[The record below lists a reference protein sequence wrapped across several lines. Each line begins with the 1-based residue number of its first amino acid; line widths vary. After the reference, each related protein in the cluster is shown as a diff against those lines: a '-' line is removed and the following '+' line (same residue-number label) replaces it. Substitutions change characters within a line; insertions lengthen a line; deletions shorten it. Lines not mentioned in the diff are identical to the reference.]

1 MSDLD
6 DEAILRAL
14 PATIGNVMDM
24 TAEVDYMTD
33 LDTQWL
39 MIGAI
44 LVFFMQTGF
53 AMLEVGSV
61 SVKNTKNILIKNIFD
76 AAIGAVCWWFLG
88 FGFAMGSSG
97 GGFIGTSGFFMTGSM
112 FWATD
117 DSAAADDDS
126 PPTAGW
132 QAYNYGLWLFQW
144 AFAATGATIVSGAVA
159 ERVAFSGYIIYSIVL
174 TSFIYPIVVHWGW
187 NTSGWATAWTEDED
201 ILLMGCGVI
210 DFAGS
215 GVVHMTGGVAALIA
229 AKIVG
234 PRKGRF
240 VEGVCKDLPQQSAVL
255 QTLGTLILWFGWY
268 GFNGASTLYICGY
281 SGVAAKTMCTT
292 TLAAAFG
299 AIVTVALGKKIDG
312 IVDPGL
318 ANNGILAGL
327 VGITAPCSTCEPYA
341 AAFIGIIAAFVYF
354 FMSKTLKKFQIDD
367 VVDASPVHCFCGMW
381 GVIAAG
387 LFATEDNYNAA
398 YYDTRET
405 NCAGLFYGGG
415 AQIGANIVFV
425 IAIWVWVG
433 ATSLALF
440 GGLHAAGML
449 RVDSDMEERGM
460 DESKHGGMTYPEME
474 LAVKKDGGASVT
486 KVFVNESE
494 VAPV

>member
-1 MSDLD
+1 MADIVTAIEELKGGLASDLD
-6 DEAILRAL
+6 TE
-14 PATIGNVMDM
+14 
-24 TAEVDYMTD
+24 
-33 LDTQWL
+33 WL
-39 MIGAI
+39 LIGAI

-76 AAIGAVCWWFLG
+76 AAIGAVCWWVFG
-88 FGFAMGSSG
+88 FMFAMGGGG
-97 GGFIGTSGFFMTGSM
+97 GGFIGLSGGFMAGTM
-112 FWATD
+112 FWK
-117 DSAAADDDS
+117 DDDS
-126 PPTAGW
+126 VTNWEDDSSIPTAGW
-132 QAYNYGLWLFQW
+132 QNYTYGLWLFQW
-144 AFAATGATIVSGAVA
+144 AFAATAATIVSGAVA
-159 ERVAFSGYIIYSIVL
+159 ERVAFSGYIVYSIVL
-174 TSFIYPIVVHWGW
+174 TSFIYPLVVHWGW
-187 NTSGWATAWTEDED
+187 NTEGWATAWTSDND
-201 ILLMGCGVI
+201 ALLFGCGVV

-268 GFNGASTLYICGY
+268 GFNGASTLYIVGY

-292 TLAAAFG
+292 TIAAAFG
-299 AIVTVALGKKIDG
+299 AITTVALGKKMNGVI
-312 IVDPGL
+312 DPGL

-341 AAFIGIIAAFVYF
+341 AAIIGIIAAFVYF
-354 FMSKTLKKFQIDD
+354 ATSNMLKKMQIDD

-381 GVIAAG
+381 GVLAAG
-387 LFATEDNYNAA
+387 LFATEENYFAA
-398 YYDTRET
+398 YYDSRD
-405 NCAGLFYGGG
+405 NKCQGLFYGGDG
-415 AQIGANIVFV
+415 STFGANFVFV
-425 IAIWVWVG
+425 VVVWIWVG
-433 ATSLALF
+433 ITSGILF

-449 RVDSDMEERGM
+449 RVDAEMEDRGM

-474 LAVKKDGGASVT
+474 LAVKKDSSAVT
-486 KVFVNESE
+486 KVFVQENE

>member
-1 MSDLD
+1 MADQIDEKLTDLKS
-6 DEAILRAL
+6 ELA
-14 PATIGNVMDM
+14 V
-24 TAEVDYMTD
+24 D

-76 AAIGAVCWWFLG
+76 AAIGAMCWWVFG
-88 FGFAMGSSG
+88 FAFAMGSSG
-97 GGFIGTSGFFMTGSM
+97 GGFIGKTGFFMTGTM
-112 FWATD
+112 FW
-117 DSAAADDDS
+117 DDD
-126 PPTAGW
+126 AGW
-132 QAYNYGLWLFQW
+132 NAYNYGLWLFQW
-144 AFAATGATIVSGAVA
+144 AFAATAATIVSGAVA
-159 ERVAFSGYIIYSIVL
+159 ERVAFSGYIVYSIVL

-187 NTSGWATAWTEDED
+187 NTAGWATAWTSDED
-201 ILLMGCGVI
+201 HLFMGCGVI

-215 GVVHMTGGVAALIA
+215 GVVHMTGGIAAIIA

-234 PRKGRF
+234 PRNGRF
-240 VEGVCKDLPQQSAVL
+240 AEDGSCRDLPQQSAVL

-268 GFNGASTLYICGY
+268 GFNGASTLYIVGY

-292 TLAAAFG
+292 TLAAASG
-299 AIVTVALGKKIDG
+299 AIVTVALGKFKDG
-312 IVDPGL
+312 LIDPGL

-327 VGITAPCSTCEPYA
+327 VGVTAPCSTCEPYA
-341 AAFIGIIAAFVYF
+341 AVIVGIIAAFVYF
-354 FMSKTLKKFQIDD
+354 FSSKLLKKMKIDD
-367 VVDASPVHCFCGMW
+367 VVDASPVHCFCGAW

-387 LFATEDNYNAA
+387 LFATEENYNAA
-398 YYDTRET
+398 YYSDRSADCKGT
-405 NCAGLFYGGG
+405 LYGGK
-415 AQIGANIVFV
+415 AIGPNFIFIIVV
-425 IAIWVWVG
+425 LAWVG
-433 ATSLALF
+433 VTSVILF

-449 RVDSDMEERGM
+449 RVDAEMEDRGM

-474 LAVKKDGGASVT
+474 LAVKGKENGAT
-486 KVFVNESE
+486 KVFVNETE

>member
-1 MSDLD
+1 MSDNDSIL
-6 DEAILRAL
+6 EAI
-14 PATIGNVMDM
+14 
-24 TAEVDYMTD
+24 AELLGGLQTD

-76 AAIGAVCWWFLG
+76 AAIGAMCWWVFG
-88 FGFAMGSSG
+88 FAFAMGSSG
-97 GGFIGTSGFFMTGSM
+97 GGFIGTSGFLMAGDL
-112 FWATD
+112 FWSD
-117 DSAAADDDS
+117 DS
-126 PPTAGW
+126 GW
-132 QAYNYGLWLFQW
+132 NAYSYGLWLFQW
-144 AFAATGATIVSGAVA
+144 AFAATAATIVSGAVA
-159 ERVAFSGYIIYSIVL
+159 ERVAFSGYIVYSIVL

-187 NTSGWATAWTEDED
+187 NTSGWATAWSTDED
-201 ILLMGCGVI
+201 LLFMGCGVI

-215 GVVHMTGGVAALIA
+215 GVVHMTGGIAALIA

-240 VEGVCKDLPQQSAVL
+240 IEGICKDLPQQSAVL

-268 GFNGASTLYICGY
+268 GFNGASTLYIVGY
-281 SGVAAKTMCTT
+281 AGVAAKTMCTT
-292 TLAAAFG
+292 TLAAAAG
-299 AIVTVALGKKIDG
+299 AIVTVALGKKFDG
-312 IVDPGL
+312 LIDPGL

-327 VGITAPCSTCEPYA
+327 VGVTAPCSTCEPYA
-341 AAFIGIIAAFVYF
+341 AVIVGIVAAFVYF
-354 FMSKTLKKFQIDD
+354 FSSRMLKKMQIDD

-387 LFATEDNYNAA
+387 LFATQENYDAA
-398 YYDTRET
+398 YYSDRSDDCKGT
-405 NCAGLFYGGG
+405 LYGGKALG
-415 AQIGANIVFV
+415 PNIVFIIV
-425 IAIWVWVG
+425 VWLWVG
-433 ATSLALF
+433 VTSVVLF
-440 GGLHAAGML
+440 GGLHAMSML
-449 RVDSDMEERGM
+449 RVDADMEDRGM

-474 LAVKKDGGASVT
+474 LAVKGQNNAT
-486 KVFVNESE
+486 KVYVNETE